1 MFSVDLAPLRED
13 VASIR
18 QRVHAWKGQ
27 AELLLTQQK
36 NHQQKKDELEAK
48 VELKKK
54 VQKVLQQL
62 EETWRG
68 AYEEALGALGG
79 RGLNAVFTSGKYEV
93 LLESNIKRGASS
105 LDIVLVKDGNRVRL
119 KGGSGGSVVQVLAY
133 LLRHLMT
140 TAQKPALR
148 RLAVLDEPF
157 SMLRPEQRPAL
168 SMLVEDIT
176 NRLDFQF
183 LFSSDEDELADVADV
198 VYQVY
203 PGGKVELI
211 KKGQE
216 VQA

>member
-1 MFSVDLAPLRED
+1 MSSIDLAPLRSD
-13 VASIR
+13 VTSVR
-18 QRVHAWKGQ
+18 QCVHAWKGQ
-27 AELLLTQQK
+27 AELLESQQQ
-36 NHQQKKDELEAK
+36 NHQQQKDELEAR
-48 VELKKK
+48 VTLLKK
-54 VQKVLQQL
+54 VQQVLQQL

-68 AYEEALGALGG
+68 HYEEALGALGG
-79 RGLNAVFTSGKYEV
+79 RGLNAVFTNATYEV
-93 LLESNIKRGASS
+93 LLESNIKRGTAS
-105 LDIVLVKDGNRVRL
+105 LDIVLVKDGKRVRL

-157 SMLRPEQRPAL
+157 AMVRPEQRPAL

-183 LFSSDEDELADVADV
+183 LLSSDEDELVDVADV

-203 PGGKVELI
+203 HGGRVELI
-211 KKGQE
+211 KSGQE